1 MLTSAGLH
9 DSQDLVTLAGS
20 ETESGVTSMD
30 TAEDRKALNKR
41 LPEVAKLAVSGGP
54 LGLRARRALGEKGD
68 ERLRQK

>member
-1 MLTSAGLH
+1 MLTSARLPH
-9 DSQDLVTLAGS
+9 SQDLVTLAGS

-41 LPEVAKLAVSGGP
+41 LPEVVRAVSGGP

-68 ERLRQK
+68 GRQRQK